1 MPENSA
7 SYPGR
12 PAPAADRPGAR
23 SPMQA
28 PTAQAEVPHISP
40 RGHGPERHACSAR
53 PCPGGR
59 PSRQPYYLTSSI
71 KQQVSFR
78 PAMGEPA
85 AQSLKPFPASQ
96 APRSA
101 DPPGRAHEQPA
112 RTGLFLHA
120 RRDDF
125 VCGQMEELVQ
135 RPARSSLRST
145 QAAPSPWPSAISFL
159 IFSSVSLS
167 CLLAILILTSKKTG
181 SLCLLRRKPVEISIT
196 FEIYLYL
203 FLISIFII

>member
-1 MPENSA
+1 MTPWCSPAPGWRHSSAGPLRQRGNPSLPALRAAPSEAPAAALFLRGMPENSA

-85 AQSLKPFPASQ
+85 ARGLKPLPAGQ

-101 DPPGRAHEQPA
+101 DPPGRAHGQPA
-112 RTGLFLHA
+112 QTGLFLHA

-125 VCGQMEELVQ
+125 VRGQMEELVQ

-145 QAAPSPWPSAISFL
+145 QAAPSP
-159 IFSSVSLS
+159 
-167 CLLAILILTSKKTG
+167 
-181 SLCLLRRKPVEISIT
+181 
-196 FEIYLYL
+196 
-203 FLISIFII
+203 

>member
-1 MPENSA
+1 MPEKSA
-7 SYPGR
+7 SYPER

-40 RGHGPERHACSAR
+40 RGHSPERHACSAR

-85 AQSLKPFPASQ
+85 ARGLKPLPAGQ

-101 DPPGRAHEQPA
+101 DPPAERTDSRRRQGFSSMRGGMTLCADRWKNWSSA
-112 RTGLFLHA
+112 R
-120 RRDDF
+120 
-125 VCGQMEELVQ
+125 
-135 RPARSSLRST
+135 PRSSLRST
-145 QAAPSPWPSAISFL
+145 QAAPSPWPRPSAISFS
-159 IFSSVSLS
+159 IFSFRYFELFSGHS
-167 CLLAILILTSKKTG
+167 
-181 SLCLLRRKPVEISIT
+181 PIT
-196 FEIYLYL
+196 EQKETDFLY
-203 FLISIFII
+203 